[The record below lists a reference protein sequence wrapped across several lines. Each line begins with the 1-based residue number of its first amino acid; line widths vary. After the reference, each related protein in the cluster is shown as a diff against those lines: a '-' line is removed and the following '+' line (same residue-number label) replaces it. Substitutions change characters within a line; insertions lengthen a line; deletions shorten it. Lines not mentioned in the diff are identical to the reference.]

1 MNEKLPTSDCP
12 KCKPLVNLLLD
23 RIRQLEAELEQSGS
37 RMKNHRRLLLSQL
50 EELDKLAS

>member
-1 MNEKLPTSDCP
+1 MNEKLPTPDCP